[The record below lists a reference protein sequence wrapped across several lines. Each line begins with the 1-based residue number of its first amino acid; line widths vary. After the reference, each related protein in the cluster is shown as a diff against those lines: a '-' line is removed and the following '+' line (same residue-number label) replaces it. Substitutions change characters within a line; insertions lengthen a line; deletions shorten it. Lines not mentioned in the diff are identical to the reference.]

1 MAGRQDVSAKLWTLG
16 LKVTDA
22 AGLLAGATQ
31 PSSPTS
37 EVVSHQLSPSCA
49 MIVRGDRAW

>member
-1 MAGRQDVSAKLWTLG
+1 MAGRQYVSAKLWTLG

-37 EVVSHQLSPSCA
+37 EVVSHQLSPSRA